1 MSEMILTNTGVQEW
15 REDGEL
21 HRLDGPAVIYP
32 DGGEGWYRNGYI
44 HRENGPAYTCTSGEK
59 RWYRWGE
66 LHRLDGPAL
75 TCPYAPQCWIINGLV
90 QSFVLV
96 SEDIIHIGEPIDIS
110 CYPSL
115 TLLEDHE
122 YDSMYRIGKEDLC
135 LLRLEH
141 RVVATFKEE

>member
-1 MSEMILTNTGVQEW
+1 MSEIILTNTGVQEW

-32 DGGEGWYRNGYI
+32 DGGESWYRKGYF
-44 HRENGPAYTCTSGEK
+44 HRLDGPAVTYTNGEL

-66 LHRLDGPAL
+66 LHRIDGPANIG
-75 TCPYAPQCWIINGLV
+75 PYWQDWIIGGIV
-90 QSFVLV
+90 QYFVLV
-96 SEDIIHIGEPIDIS
+96 SEDIIHIGEPIDITR
-110 CYPSL
+110 YPSL

-122 YDSMYRIGKEDLC
+122 YDNMYRIGKEDLC